1 MKRNIYGTDTYSSN
15 SDCVCMAI
23 HSGLVNVQN
32 FPAKRYE
39 GIELTCKVIKPKKN
53 YLGSLKNGLLSRSIK
68 GFNGNALKPD
78 GIKNLTTLGPMD
90 LLEKYASNMHI
101 PIGKGRVRS
110 KPKNIA
116 SIIPIPETHLIF
128 NVNNEPAYK
137 YSLFN
142 LADKGYEKG

>member
-1 MKRNIYGTDTYSSN
+1 
-15 SDCVCMAI
+15 MAI
-23 HSGLVNVQN
+23 HSGFINPLA

-53 YLGSLKNGLLSRSIK
+53 YLGSMKNGLLSRSIK
-68 GFNGNALKPD
+68 GFNGNSLKPD
-78 GIKNLTTLGPMD
+78 GIKHLTTLGPMD

-116 SIIPIPETHLIF
+116 SIIPIP
-128 NVNNEPAYK
+128 
-137 YSLFN
+137 
-142 LADKGYEKG
+142 